1 LVQMIEDYI
10 VYYNTRRLQ
19 RGLNVLTPM
28 EKHQL
33 YLAA

>member
-1 LVQMIEDYI
+1 MIENYI
-10 VYYNTRRLQ
+10 VYYNIKRLQ
-19 RGLNVLTPM
+19 RGLDVLTPM